1 MKLNV
6 YKNEIYTIN
15 CGLLNYLKS
24 SHRDLY
30 VKYNMYL
37 DAVLTNDKKIF
48 NEDFDIELE
57 ELKQSI
63 KKIKIRE
70 RRKINCYELLSVI
83 ESRIKS
89 FLDDYHFSD
98 YIKNNDYF
106 TFCAI
111 ETYRNELCELLW
123 SDFLRTKSY
132 EISCQIIKGE
142 SLLKLLKALYEDF
155 SSYHFKENEEDFIYE
170 IKVEGEF

>member
-6 YKNEIYTIN
+6 YENEIYIIN
-15 CGLLNYLKS
+15 CGLLNYLKN

-30 VKYNMYL
+30 VKYDMYL
-37 DAVLTNDKKIF
+37 DAVLTNDKKVL
-48 NEDFDIELE
+48 NEDFDTELE
-57 ELKQSI
+57 ELKQSV
-63 KKIKIRE
+63 KIIRTRE
-70 RRKINCYELLSVI
+70 RKKINCYELLYVI

-89 FLDDYHFSD
+89 FLDDYHFTD

-106 TFCAI
+106 TFYEI
-111 ETYRNELCELLW
+111 ETYHNELCELLW
-123 SDFLRTKSY
+123 SDFLKTKSY

-155 SSYHFKENEEDFIYE
+155 SSYHFEENEEEFIYKIE
-170 IKVEGEF
+170 VEGDF

>member
-30 VKYNMYL
+30 VKYDMYL
-37 DAVLTNDKKIF
+37 DAVLTNDKKILD
-48 NEDFDIELE
+48 EDFDIGLK
-57 ELKQSI
+57 ELKESI
-63 KKIKIRE
+63 KEIQIKE

-89 FLDDYHFSD
+89 FLDDYHFYD

-106 TFCAI
+106 IFCAI

-123 SDFLRTKSY
+123 SDFLRTNMNK
-132 EISCQIIKGE
+132 ITIFIKEGK

-155 SSYHFKENEEDFIYE
+155 SSYHFEENEEVFICE
-170 IKVEGEF
+170 IEVEGDF

>member
-30 VKYNMYL
+30 VKYDMYL
-37 DAVLTNDKKIF
+37 DAVLTNDKKVL

-57 ELKQSI
+57 ELKQSV
-63 KKIKIRE
+63 KIIRTRE
-70 RRKINCYELLSVI
+70 RKKINCYELLSVV

-89 FLDDYHFSD
+89 FLDDYHFAD
-98 YIKNNDYF
+98 YIKNNNYF
-106 TFCAI
+106 IFCAI

-123 SDFLRTKSY
+123 SDFLRTDIHK
-132 EISCQIIKGE
+132 ITIFIKEGK

-155 SSYHFKENEEDFIYE
+155 SSYHFEESEENFIYE
-170 IKVEGEF
+170 IEVEGDF

>member
-30 VKYNMYL
+30 VKYDMYL
-37 DAVLTNDKKIF
+37 DAILTNDKKILD
-48 NEDFDIELE
+48 EDFDIGLK
-57 ELKQSI
+57 ELKESI
-63 KKIKIRE
+63 KEIQIKE
-70 RRKINCYELLSVI
+70 RKKINYYQLLFIVGG
-83 ESRIKS
+83 RIKS

-98 YIKNNDYF
+98 YIKNNNYF
-106 TFCAI
+106 IFCAI
-111 ETYRNELCELLW
+111 EIYRNELCELLW
-123 SDFLRTKSY
+123 SDFLRTDMHKITIFVK
-132 EISCQIIKGE
+132 EGK

-155 SSYHFKENEEDFIYE
+155 SSYHFEENEEDFVYE
-170 IKVEGEF
+170 IEVEGDF

>member
-1 MKLNV
+1 MEIKV
-6 YKNEIYTIN
+6 YNSEIYIIN

-30 VKYNMYL
+30 VKYDMYL

-48 NEDFDIELE
+48 DEDFDVELE

-63 KKIKIRE
+63 KKIRIRE
-70 RRKINCYELLSVI
+70 RKKINCYELLFVI

-89 FLDDYHFSD
+89 FLDDYHFYD
-98 YIKNNDYF
+98 YLKNTNYF
-106 TFCAI
+106 IFCAI
-111 ETYRNELCELLW
+111 ETYRNDLCELLW
-123 SDFLRTKSY
+123 SDFLRTDVYK
-132 EISCQIIKGE
+132 ISIFIKEGK

-155 SSYHFKENEEDFIYE
+155 SSYHFEDNEEDFICE
-170 IKVEGEF
+170 IEVEGDF

>member
-1 MKLNV
+1 MKLNI
-6 YKNEIYTIN
+6 YKNEIYIIN

-24 SHRDLY
+24 SHKELY
-30 VKYNMYL
+30 VKYDMYL

-57 ELKQSI
+57 ELKKSI
-63 KKIKIRE
+63 KEIKVRE

-98 YIKNNDYF
+98 YIKRNNYF
-106 TFCAI
+106 IFCAI

-123 SDFLRTKSY
+123 SDFLRTNVHK
-132 EISCQIIKGE
+132 ITIFIKEGK

-155 SSYHFKENEEDFIYE
+155 SSYHFEENEEDFICE
-170 IKVEGEF
+170 IEVEGDF

>member
-1 MKLNV
+1 MEIKV
-6 YKNEIYTIN
+6 YNSEIYIIN

-30 VKYNMYL
+30 VKYDMYL

-48 NEDFDIELE
+48 DEDFDVELE

-63 KKIKIRE
+63 KKIRIRE
-70 RRKINCYELLSVI
+70 RKKINCYELLFVI

-98 YIKNNDYF
+98 YIKNSNYF
-106 TFCAI
+106 IFHAI
-111 ETYRNELCELLW
+111 ETYRNDLCELLC
-123 SDFLRTKSY
+123 SDFLRTDVHK
-132 EISCQIIKGE
+132 ISIFIKEGR

-155 SSYHFKENEEDFIYE
+155 SSYHFEDNEEDFICE
-170 IKVEGEF
+170 IEVEGDF